1 MTRATLEKL
10 EARKRRTQEAELR
23 RLASL
28 ARLALRPAEKARFR
42 ELANLLG

>member
-10 EARKRRTQEAELR
+10 EARNRRAREAEQR

-28 ARLALRPAEKARFR
+28 ARLALRPAERLRFR
-42 ELANLLG
+42 ELADLLG